1 MHEILAIYKP
11 KGWTSFDVVA
21 KIRKLTGV
29 KKVGHAGTLD
39 PLATG
44 VLIVAIGREATKQIS
59 QIMHQEK
66 EYVAKIKLGETSS
79 TDDEEG
85 AIFSPP
91 ARGGEERSAHSAES
105 AEGVGEKFKA
115 QKYKITKAQLQ
126 LLIKKFIGEISQV
139 PPAYSAIKINGQRAY
154 DLARKGKEVK
164 LKARQVTVKEIE
176 LISYRWPYLKIR
188 VVCGSGTYIRSL
200 ARDIGRELGTGAYLA
215 ELERTRIGEYRVE
228 DAIMVEEIEKNI
240 K

>member
-1 MHEILAIYKP
+1 MNKIYSIYKP

-21 KIRKLTGV
+21 KIRKITGV

-85 AIFSPP
+85 
-91 ARGGEERSAHSAES
+91 
-105 AEGVGEKFKA
+105 VKTQKA
-115 QKYKITKAQLQ
+115 QKHKSTKAQLQ
-126 LLIKKFIGEISQV
+126 VLIKKFIGEISQV
-139 PPAYSAIKINGQRAY
+139 PPAYSAIKVNGRRAY

-188 VVCGSGTYIRSL
+188 VVCGPGTYIRSL

-215 ELERTRIGEYRVE
+215 ELERTRIGEYKVE
-228 DAIMVEEIEKNI
+228 DAKTIEQLVKEV
-240 K
+240 KK